1 MKYNIG
7 DVVKINMKH
16 IYTNRVAIVLEQCQS
31 TVCDNQTG
39 YNYRVLICGVENP
52 RWIRGDEIVEKIS

>member
-1 MKYNIG
+1 MKYKKG

-16 IYTNRVAIVLEQCQS
+16 INTNRVAIVLQPYYLGECDKQS
-31 TVCDNQTG
+31 V

-52 RWIRGDEIVEKIS
+52 QWIRGDEITGLIE